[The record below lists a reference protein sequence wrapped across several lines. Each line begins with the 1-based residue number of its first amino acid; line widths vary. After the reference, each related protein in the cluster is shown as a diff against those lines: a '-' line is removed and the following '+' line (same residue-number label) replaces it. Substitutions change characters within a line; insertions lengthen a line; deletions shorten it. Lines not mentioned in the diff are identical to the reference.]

1 MRPEVIELSANPLPD
16 IPCQTSRMKNLT
28 TTLCLT
34 LAVLLWT
41 TMSIAKADS
50 WVDEDGGAIV
60 KVQDGIISIYS
71 LNSFFYFDGIFSNV
85 MKHRIKVRVCMG
97 FNEPNRPKDC
107 RRDMATRYSIHN
119 KGKNRA
125 IHVKMSS
132 FPFIISAFE
141 GYLKS
146 GRTMK
151 ISFDDGDFYAAYIL
165 DKTHVI
171 DKESKKILA
180 LPDQS
185 RTQHEPPAYL
195 WQSSNIST
203 AQAFARE
210 CVRKNYKGC

>member
-1 MRPEVIELSANPLPD
+1 
-16 IPCQTSRMKNLT
+16 
-28 TTLCLT
+28 
-34 LAVLLWT
+34 
-41 TMSIAKADS
+41 
-50 WVDEDGGAIV
+50 
-60 KVQDGIISIYS
+60 
-71 LNSFFYFDGIFSNV
+71 
-85 MKHRIKVRVCMG
+85 
-97 FNEPNRPKDC
+97 
-107 RRDMATRYSIHN
+107 
-119 KGKNRA
+119 
-125 IHVKMSS
+125 
-132 FPFIISAFE
+132 
-141 GYLKS
+141 LKS

-210 CVRKNYKGC
+210 CVAKKYKGC